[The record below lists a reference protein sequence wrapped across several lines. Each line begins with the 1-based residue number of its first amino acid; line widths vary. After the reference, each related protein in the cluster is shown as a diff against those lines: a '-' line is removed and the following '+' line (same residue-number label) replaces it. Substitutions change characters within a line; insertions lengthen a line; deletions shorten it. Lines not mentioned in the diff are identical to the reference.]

1 MSTKGE
7 ADYMHDNGE
16 ITKVTITPAGLGKRQ
31 VRIANF
37 PPEMPKDIIKE
48 HLTKY
53 GVVHG

>member
-7 ADYMHDNGE
+7 ADYMHDTGE

-53 GVVHG
+53 GVVHE